1 MSSLLCNGS
10 LLNDVEFVKE
20 KYPNYDILG
29 GFLFGSQNYNLD
41 TENSDVDT
49 IIVLIPSIKLLFSE
63 KEVST
68 TYELED
74 HHIVVKDLK
83 AFNKNLLTLS
93 PMAVEPLFS
102 QWTWINDK
110 YKYAYLKFYL
120 NNAEK
125 IAMSCP
131 AILYDKVR
139 AIIKSMARKES
150 LTGKQYVLC
159 KRMIRLLQKLAEGK
173 SYEEAMWFP
182 DNEAVLM
189 IEIKRSD
196 KVFSSTNLTLL
207 ECESTNPTLVKYF
220 TENSTDDREY
230 WREYLAEAAAYM
242 VKIKEFI

>member
-1 MSSLLCNGS
+1 MSYIDSLMV
-10 LLNDVEFVKE
+10 DVRFIED
-20 KYPNYDILG
+20 KYPDYDVLG
-29 GFLFGSQNYNLD
+29 AFLYGSQNYNLD
-41 TENSDVDT
+41 TDDSDVDS
-49 IIVLIPSIKLLFSE
+49 IIVLVPSIKALLCE

-68 TYELED
+68 TYEMED

-110 YKYAYLKFYL
+110 YKYTYLKFYL
-120 NNAEK
+120 NNAQK
-125 IAMSCP
+125 IAMLCP
-131 AILYDKVR
+131 AILYDRVR
-139 AIIKSMARKES
+139 AMIKSMTRKES
-150 LTGKQYVLC
+150 LTGKQYVHC
-159 KRMIRLLQKLAEGK
+159 KRLIRLLQKLAAGK

-189 IEIKRSD
+189 IDTKQSN
-196 KVFSSTNLTLL
+196 KTFSGTDLTLL

-220 TENSTDDREY
+220 TENNMDEREY
-230 WREYLAEAAAYM
+230 WREYLAQAAAYM

>member
-1 MSSLLCNGS
+1 MNYINSLMA
-10 LLNDVEFVKE
+10 DIRFVED
-20 KYPNYDILG
+20 KYPNYDVLG
-29 GFLFGSQNYNLD
+29 AFLYGSQNYNLD
-41 TENSDVDT
+41 TENSDVDS
-49 IIVLIPSIKLLFSE
+49 IVVIIPSIKSLLYE

-68 TYELED
+68 TYEMED

-93 PMAVEPLFS
+93 PMAVEPLFA
-102 QWTWINDK
+102 QLKWINDK

-139 AIIKSMARKES
+139 AMVKSMALKES

-189 IEIKRSD
+189 IDIKRSD
-196 KVFSSTNLTLL
+196 KIFSGTDLTLL

-220 TENSTDDREY
+220 TENNMDDREY
-230 WREYLAEAAAYM
+230 WRKYLAEAAAYM

>member
-1 MSSLLCNGS
+1 MSYIDSLMI
-10 LLNDVEFVKE
+10 DVRFIED
-20 KYPNYDILG
+20 KYPNYDVLG
-29 GFLFGSQNYNLD
+29 AFLYGSQNYNLD
-41 TENSDVDT
+41 TDDSDVDS
-49 IIVLIPSIKLLFSE
+49 IIVLVPSIKVLLCE

-68 TYELED
+68 TYEMED

-83 AFNKNLLTLS
+83 TFNKNLLTLS

-120 NNAEK
+120 NNAQK

-131 AILYDKVR
+131 VILYDKVR
-139 AIIKSMARKES
+139 AMIKSMARKES

-173 SYEEAMWFP
+173 SYEEAMWFHY
-182 DNEAVLM
+182 NEAALM
-189 IEIKRSD
+189 IDMKQSD
-196 KVFSSTNLTLL
+196 KVFSGTDLTLL

-220 TENSTDDREY
+220 TENNMDDREY

-242 VKIKEFI
+242 VKTKEFI

>member
-1 MSSLLCNGS
+1 MSYINSLMI
-10 LLNDVEFVKE
+10 DVKFIED
-20 KYPNYDILG
+20 KYPNYDVLG
-29 GFLFGSQNYNLD
+29 AFLYGSQNYNLD
-41 TENSDVDT
+41 TENSDVDS
-49 IIVLIPSIKLLFSE
+49 IVVIIPSIKSLLYE

-102 QWTWINDK
+102 RLTWINDK
-110 YKYAYLKFYL
+110 YKYIYQKFYHD
-120 NNAEK
+120 NAQK
-125 IAMSCP
+125 IAMSYP
-131 AILYDKVR
+131 TILYDKVR
-139 AIIKSMARKES
+139 AMIKSMARKES

-182 DNEAVLM
+182 DNEAVSM

-196 KVFSSTNLTLL
+196 KVFSSTDLTLL
-207 ECESTNPTLVKYF
+207 ECESTNPNLVKYF
-220 TENSTDDREY
+220 TENNMDDREY
-230 WREYLAEAAAYM
+230 WREYLAEAASYM

>member
-1 MSSLLCNGS
+1 MSYIDSLMA
-10 LLNDVEFVKE
+10 DVRFVE
-20 KYPNYDILG
+20 DKYPNYDVLG
-29 GFLFGSQNYNLD
+29 AFLYGSQNYNLD
-41 TENSDVDT
+41 TENSDVDS
-49 IIVLIPSIKLLFSE
+49 IVVIIPSIKSLLYE

-68 TYELED
+68 TYEMED

-93 PMAVEPLFS
+93 PMAVEPLFA
-102 QWTWINDK
+102 QLKWINDK
-110 YKYAYLKFYL
+110 YKYIYQKFYHD
-120 NNAEK
+120 NTQK

-139 AIIKSMARKES
+139 AMIKSMARKES

-173 SYEEAMWFP
+173 SYEEAMWFS
-182 DNEAVLM
+182 DDEAVLM
-189 IEIKRSD
+189 IDIKRSD
-196 KVFSSTNLTLL
+196 KVFSGTDLTLL

-220 TENSTDDREY
+220 TENNIDDREH

>member
-1 MSSLLCNGS
+1 MSYIDSLMV
-10 LLNDVEFVKE
+10 DVRFIED
-20 KYPNYDILG
+20 KYPNYDVLG
-29 GFLFGSQNYNLD
+29 AFLYGSQNYNLNTD
-41 TENSDVDT
+41 DSDVDS
-49 IIVLIPSIKLLFSE
+49 IIVLVPSIKALLSE

-102 QWTWINDK
+102 QWAWINDK

-120 NNAEK
+120 NNVEK

-131 AILYDKVR
+131 AILYDKVM
-139 AIIKSMARKES
+139 AMIKSMARKES

-159 KRMIRLLQKLAEGK
+159 KRMIRLLQKLTEGK
-173 SYEEAMWFP
+173 SYEEAMWFS
-182 DNEAVLM
+182 DDEAVLM
-189 IEIKRSD
+189 IDIKRSD
-196 KVFSSTNLTLL
+196 KVFSGTDLTLL
-207 ECESTNPTLVKYF
+207 ECESTNPTLVKNF
-220 TENSTDDREY
+220 TENNIDDREH
-230 WREYLAEAAAYM
+230 WRKYLAEAAACM

>member
-1 MSSLLCNGS
+1 MSSLLCKGS
-10 LLNDVEFVKE
+10 LLNDVKFVTE

-29 GFLFGSQNYNLD
+29 VFLFGSQNYNLD
-41 TENSDVDT
+41 TEDSDVDT
-49 IIVLIPSIKLLFSE
+49 IIVLIPSIKLLLSE

-110 YKYAYLKFYL
+110 YKYTYLKFYL
-120 NNAEK
+120 NNAQK

-131 AILYDKVR
+131 AILYDRVR
-139 AIIKSMARKES
+139 AMIKSMTRKES
-150 LTGKQYVLC
+150 LTGKQYVHC
-159 KRMIRLLQKLAEGK
+159 KRLIRLLQKLAAGK

-189 IEIKRSD
+189 IDTKQSN
-196 KVFSSTNLTLL
+196 KTFSGTDLTLL
-207 ECESTNPTLVKYF
+207 ECESANPTLVKYF
-220 TENSTDDREY
+220 TENNMDKREY
-230 WREYLAEAAAYM
+230 WREYLAQAAAYM

>member
-1 MSSLLCNGS
+1 MGSLLCKGS

-29 GFLFGSQNYNLD
+29 AFLFGSQNYNLD
-41 TENSDVDT
+41 TEDSDVDT
-49 IIVLIPSIKLLFSE
+49 IIVLIPSIKLLLSE

-68 TYELED
+68 TYEMED

-93 PMAVEPLFS
+93 PMAVEPLFAK
-102 QWTWINDK
+102 WKWINDK
-110 YKYAYLKFYL
+110 YKYIYQKFYH

-125 IAMSCP
+125 IAMSYP

-139 AIIKSMARKES
+139 AMVKSMALKES

-159 KRMIRLLQKLAEGK
+159 KRIIRLLQKLTEGK
-173 SYEEAMWFP
+173 SYEEAMWFS
-182 DNEAVLM
+182 DDEAVLM
-189 IEIKRSD
+189 IDIKRSN
-196 KVFSSTNLTLL
+196 KVFSGTDLTLL

-220 TENSTDDREY
+220 TENNIDDREH

>member
-1 MSSLLCNGS
+1 MSYIDSLMV
-10 LLNDVEFVKE
+10 DVKFIED
-20 KYPNYDILG
+20 KYPNYDVLG
-29 GFLFGSQNYNLD
+29 GFLFGSQNYNLN

-139 AIIKSMARKES
+139 AMIKSMVLKES

-159 KRMIRLLQKLAEGK
+159 KRMIHLLKKLAEGK

-182 DNEAVLM
+182 DNEAVSM
-189 IEIKRSD
+189 IEIKRND
-196 KVFSSTNLTLL
+196 KIFSSTDLTLL
-207 ECESTNPTLVKYF
+207 ECESTNPNLVKYF
-220 TENSTDDREY
+220 TENNMDDREY
-230 WREYLAEAAAYM
+230 YREYLAEAAAYM
-242 VKIKEFI
+242 VKIKELI